1 MTRKDLEEY
10 SIKQKWT
17 KARISFLEEQIK
29 TVGKLGSILSD
40 MPRGSNFIQDK
51 EAENVVKLMDQIR
64 ELEKEINEETLEIE
78 KKLKEQ
84 LNLLEARYGLLL
96 YHFYIVGDSMKYIA
110 KEIIHNEVKYTYRL
124 KEKALEEFDKL
135 N

>member
-1 MTRKDLEEY
+1 MNRKDLEEY

-40 MPRGSNFIQDK
+40 MPKGSNYIQDK
-51 EAENVVKLMDQIR
+51 EAESIVKLMDQIR